1 MKLEPLTKE
10 QCERVRIW
18 RNQIPESLRTPYPL
32 TGEQQEKFYE
42 EVICNRN
49 SAHRYWAIVGE
60 TEICGHKRSCVLV
73 GMGGLINIEWHNRL
87 AEISLIINPKLRD
100 KGYGEKTV
108 DLLLDQAFN
117 YLNLQ
122 TVFGEC
128 YLCNPS
134 WEFWGD
140 ITDKY
145 NGKTLHLPKRKF
157 WKGTYYDS
165 LYFSIDK
172 VDFNKK

>member
-10 QCERVRIW
+10 QCQKVRIW
-18 RNQIPESLRTPYPL
+18 RNQISESLRTPYLL
-32 TGEQQEKFYE
+32 TEEMQDRFYE
-42 EVICNRN
+42 EVVCNRN
-49 SAHRYWAIVGE
+49 SPHRYWAIVGE
-60 TEICGHKRSCVLV
+60 IEISGQKRSCVLV

-87 AEISLIINPKLRD
+87 AEISLIIDPKLRD

-128 YLCNPS
+128 YLCNPG

-140 ITDKY
+140 ITDKH
-145 NGKTLHLPKRKF
+145 NGKILLLPNRKF

-172 VDFNKK
+172 AHFNKK